1 MYWKDDFCESFQK
14 KEALIKWKITVN
26 KGVLCLRH
34 TVELG
39 HLLRVISMC
48 RKQFIC
54 TKIYMGYFV

>member
-1 MYWKDDFCESFQK
+1 MYWEDDFCESFQK
-14 KEALIKWKITVN
+14 KETLIKWKITVN